1 MPKTC
6 KTKVCAT
13 CGKAEANNWA
23 RHWKLR
29 HPSEVINELVPG
41 EAPSHPYDENW
52 VYLIKDPK
60 VKELFRNSFKEV
72 LQQDAHSEEVA
83 EIIEEPSMLNDS
95 RVSSQ
100 VLPQKEFGETTIEE
114 ATNLFDRKLRHP
126 NHDSE
131 TMEIDVES
139 DSDLS
144 NQDTKI

>member
-23 RHWKLR
+23 RHWKLH

-83 EIIEEPSMLNDS
+83 EIIEKPSMLNDS
-95 RVSSQ
+95 RDSSQ
-100 VLPQKEFGETTIEE
+100 VLPQKEFAKTTFEE
-114 ATNLFDRKLRHP
+114 ATNLFDSKLRHR
-126 NHDSE
+126 NNDSE